1 MRLRK
6 NKEVAFNEW
15 LHVYTASDGHTLI
28 GVTELMK
35 RHGLSPDYGGI
46 SKDVL
51 EKAAARG
58 TAIHQLLQD
67 YDDGKA
73 VIEDENLKA
82 YKALGLK
89 VHCSE
94 YLVSDNDI
102 VATFID
108 KVLDDC
114 SLADVKSTSTVHR
127 RPLEWQLSIGAYLF
141 ELQNPGKK
149 VPHLYCIHVR
159 DGKAKLIEVSRIPN
173 EAVERLL
180 ECERCGVVYSDNPA
194 PADAALALEEQAVVL
209 AEQLDQIA
217 RLKLAIKETEQASA
231 ELQQRLYD
239 YMTENNLD
247 EMACELGTFV
257 RKAPYTKKA
266 LDSTR
271 LKKEKPELYEQ
282 YLKESEVKGSIT
294 FKTN

>member
-94 YLVSDNDI
+94 YLVSDNEI

-114 SLADVKSTSTVHR
+114 SLADVKTTSSVHR

-141 ELQNPGKK
+141 EVQNPGKK

-159 DGKAKLIEVSRIPN
+159 DTKAKLIEVSRIPN
-173 EAVERLL
+173 DAVERLL
-180 ECERCGVVYSDNPA
+180 ECERCGVVYSDNPV

-282 YLKESEVKGSIT
+282 YLKESEIKGSIT

>member
-94 YLVSDNDI
+94 YLVSDNET

-114 SLADVKSTSTVHR
+114 SLVDVKSTSTVHR

-159 DGKAKLIEVSRIPN
+159 DGKAKQIEVSRIPN
-173 EAVERLL
+173 DAVERLL
-180 ECERCGVVYSDNPA
+180 ECERCGVVYSDNPV

-282 YLKESEVKGSIT
+282 YLKESEIKGSIT

>member
-94 YLVSDNDI
+94 YLVSDNET

-114 SLADVKSTSTVHR
+114 SLVDVKSTSTVHR

-159 DGKAKLIEVSRIPN
+159 DGKAKQIEVSRIPN
-173 EAVERLL
+173 DAVERLL
-180 ECERCGVVYSDNPA
+180 ECERCGVVYSDNPV
-194 PADAALALEEQAVVL
+194 PADATLALEEQAVVL

>member
-94 YLVSDNDI
+94 YLVSDNEI

-114 SLADVKSTSTVHR
+114 SLVDVKSTSTVHR

-159 DGKAKLIEVSRIPN
+159 NGKAKLIEVSRIPN

-180 ECERCGVVYSDNPA
+180 ECERCGVVYSDNPV

-257 RKAPYTKKA
+257 RKAPYTKKS
-266 LDSTR
+266 LDSAR

-282 YLKESEVKGSIT
+282 YLKESEIKGSIT

>member
-1 MRLRK
+1 M
-6 NKEVAFNEW
+6 
-15 LHVYTASDGHTLI
+15 
-28 GVTELMK
+28 
-35 RHGLSPDYGGI
+35 
-46 SKDVL
+46 
-51 EKAAARG
+51 
-58 TAIHQLLQD
+58 
-67 YDDGKA
+67 
-73 VIEDENLKA
+73 
-82 YKALGLK
+82 
-89 VHCSE
+89 HCSE
-94 YLVSDNDI
+94 YLVSDNEI

-127 RPLEWQLSIGAYLF
+127 RLLEWQLSIGAYLF
-141 ELQNPGKK
+141 EMQNPGKK

-159 DGKAKLIEVSRIPN
+159 DGKAKQIEVSRIPN
-173 EAVERLL
+173 EAVERLI
-180 ECERCGVVYSDNPA
+180 ECERCGVVYSDNPVA
-194 PADAALALEEQAVVL
+194 ADAALALEEQAVVL

-257 RKAPYTKKA
+257 RKAPYTKRS
-266 LDSTR
+266 LDSAR

>member
-94 YLVSDNDI
+94 YLVSDNEI

-114 SLADVKSTSTVHR
+114 SLADVKSTSSVHR

-159 DGKAKLIEVSRIPN
+159 DGKAKLIEVNRIPN
-173 EAVERLL
+173 EAVERLI
-180 ECERCGVVYSDNPA
+180 ECERCGVVYSDNPV
-194 PADAALALEEQAVVL
+194 PADAAIALEEQAVVL

-257 RKAPYTKKA
+257 RKAPYTKKS
-266 LDSTR
+266 LDSAR

-282 YLKESEVKGSIT
+282 YLKESEIKGSIT

>member
-94 YLVSDNDI
+94 YLVSDNEI

-114 SLADVKSTSTVHR
+114 SLADVKTTSSVHR

-173 EAVERLL
+173 DAVERLL
-180 ECERCGVVYSDNPA
+180 ECERCGVVYSDNPV

-271 LKKEKPELYEQ
+271 PKKEKPELYEQ

>member
-94 YLVSDNDI
+94 YLVSDNEI

-159 DGKAKLIEVSRIPN
+159 DGKAKLIEVNRIPY
-173 EAVERLL
+173 EAVQRLL
-180 ECERCGVVYSDNPA
+180 ECERCGVVYSDNPVA
-194 PADAALALEEQAVVL
+194 ADAALALEEQAVVL

-282 YLKESEVKGSIT
+282 YLKESEIKGSIT

>member
-94 YLVSDNDI
+94 YLVSDNEI

-114 SLADVKSTSTVHR
+114 SLADVKTTSSVHR

-180 ECERCGVVYSDNPA
+180 ECERCGVVYSDNPV

-209 AEQLDQIA
+209 AEQLDHIA
-217 RLKLAIKETEQASA
+217 RLKLAIKDTEQASA

-282 YLKESEVKGSIT
+282 YLKESEIKGSIT

>member
-114 SLADVKSTSTVHR
+114 SLADVKTTSSVHR

-180 ECERCGVVYSDNPA
+180 ECERCGVVYSDNPV

>member
-67 YDDGKA
+67 YDDGKT

-94 YLVSDNDI
+94 YLVSDNEI

-159 DGKAKLIEVSRIPN
+159 DGKAKQIEVSRIPN

-180 ECERCGVVYSDNPA
+180 ECERCGVVYFDNPV

-247 EMACELGTFV
+247 EMDCELGTFV

>member
-94 YLVSDNDI
+94 YLVSDNEI

-114 SLADVKSTSTVHR
+114 SLADVKTTSSVHR

-159 DGKAKLIEVSRIPN
+159 DGKAKLIEVSRIPDD
-173 EAVERLL
+173 AVERLL
-180 ECERCGVVYSDNPA
+180 ECERCGVVYSDNPV

-257 RKAPYTKKA
+257 RKSPYTKKA
-266 LDSTR
+266 LDSAR

-282 YLKESEVKGSIT
+282 YLKESEIKGSIT

>member
-94 YLVSDNDI
+94 YLVSDNET

-141 ELQNPGKK
+141 EMQNPGKK

-180 ECERCGVVYSDNPA
+180 ECERCGVVYSDNPV

-257 RKAPYTKKA
+257 RKAPYTKKS
-266 LDSTR
+266 LDSAR

-282 YLKESEVKGSIT
+282 YLKESEIKGSIT

>member
-94 YLVSDNDI
+94 YLVSDNET

-114 SLADVKSTSTVHR
+114 SLADVKTTSSVHR

-180 ECERCGVVYSDNPA
+180 ECERCGVVYSDNPV

>member
-94 YLVSDNDI
+94 YLVSDNEI

-114 SLADVKSTSTVHR
+114 SLADVKSTSSVHR

-159 DGKAKLIEVSRIPN
+159 DGKAKQIEVNRIPN
-173 EAVERLL
+173 DAVERLL
-180 ECERCGVVYSDNPA
+180 ECERCGVVYSDNPV
-194 PADAALALEEQAVVL
+194 PSDAALALEEQAVVL

-217 RLKLAIKETEQASA
+217 RLKLAIKETEQASE

-247 EMACELGTFV
+247 EMACELGTFI
-257 RKAPYTKKA
+257 RKAPYTKKS
-266 LDSTR
+266 LDSAR

-282 YLKESEVKGSIT
+282 YLKESEIKGSIT

>member
-94 YLVSDNDI
+94 YLVSDNEI

-159 DGKAKLIEVSRIPN
+159 DGKAKQIEVSRIPN

-180 ECERCGVVYSDNPA
+180 ECERCGVVYSDNPV
-194 PADAALALEEQAVVL
+194 PADAALALEEQVVVL

-257 RKAPYTKKA
+257 RKSPYTKKS
-266 LDSTR
+266 LDSAR

-282 YLKESEVKGSIT
+282 YLKESEIKGSIT

>member
-94 YLVSDNDI
+94 YLVSDNEI

-114 SLADVKSTSTVHR
+114 SLADVKSTSSVHR

-159 DGKAKLIEVSRIPN
+159 DGKAKLIEVNRIPN
-173 EAVERLL
+173 DGVERLL
-180 ECERCGVVYSDNPA
+180 ECERCGVVYSDNPV
-194 PADAALALEEQAVVL
+194 PADATLALEEQAVVL

-257 RKAPYTKKA
+257 RKDPYTKKA

-282 YLKESEVKGSIT
+282 YLKESEIKGSIT

>member
-94 YLVSDNDI
+94 YLVSDNEI

-173 EAVERLL
+173 DAVERLL
-180 ECERCGVVYSDNPA
+180 ECERCGVVYSDNPV

-239 YMTENNLD
+239 YMAENNLD

-282 YLKESEVKGSIT
+282 YLKESEIKGSIT

>member
-94 YLVSDNDI
+94 YLVSDNEI

-180 ECERCGVVYSDNPA
+180 ECERCGVVYSDNPV

>member
-1 MRLRK
+1 MRLRR

-94 YLVSDNDI
+94 YLVSDNEI

-114 SLADVKSTSTVHR
+114 SLADVKSTSSVHR

-173 EAVERLL
+173 DAVERLL
-180 ECERCGVVYSDNPA
+180 ECERCGVVYSDNPV
-194 PADAALALEEQAVVL
+194 PADATLALEEQAVVL

-266 LDSTR
+266 LDSAR

>member
-1 MRLRK
+1 M
-6 NKEVAFNEW
+6 
-15 LHVYTASDGHTLI
+15 
-28 GVTELMK
+28 
-35 RHGLSPDYGGI
+35 
-46 SKDVL
+46 
-51 EKAAARG
+51 
-58 TAIHQLLQD
+58 LQD

-94 YLVSDNDI
+94 YLVSDNEI

-114 SLADVKSTSTVHR
+114 SLADVKSTSSVHR

-159 DGKAKLIEVSRIPN
+159 DGKAKQIEVSRIPN
-173 EAVERLL
+173 DAVERLL
-180 ECERCGVVYSDNPA
+180 ECERCGVVYSDNPV
-194 PADAALALEEQAVVL
+194 PADATLALEEQAVVL

-239 YMTENNLD
+239 YMAENNLD

-266 LDSTR
+266 LDSAR

>member
-28 GVTELMK
+28 GVTGLMK

-67 YDDGKA
+67 YDDGKT

-94 YLVSDNDI
+94 YLVSDNEI

-114 SLADVKSTSTVHR
+114 SLADVKSTSTIHR

-159 DGKAKLIEVSRIPN
+159 YGKAKQIEVNRIPD

-180 ECERCGVVYSDNPA
+180 ECERCGVVYSANPVA
-194 PADAALALEEQAVVL
+194 ADAALALEEQAVVL

-217 RLKLAIKETEQASA
+217 RLKLAIKETEQASE

-257 RKAPYTKKA
+257 RKAPDTKKS
-266 LDSTR
+266 LDSAR

-282 YLKESEVKGSIT
+282 YLKESEIKGSIT

>member
-94 YLVSDNDI
+94 YLVSDNEI

-114 SLADVKSTSTVHR
+114 SLADVKSTSSVHR

-159 DGKAKLIEVSRIPN
+159 DGKAKLIEVNRIPN
-173 EAVERLL
+173 EAVQRLL
-180 ECERCGVVYSDNPA
+180 ECERCGVVYSDNPVA
-194 PADAALALEEQAVVL
+194 ADAALALEEQAVVL

-282 YLKESEVKGSIT
+282 YLKESEIKGSIT

>member
-94 YLVSDNDI
+94 YLVSDNEI

-114 SLADVKSTSTVHR
+114 SLADVKTTSSVHR

-159 DGKAKLIEVSRIPN
+159 DGKAKLIEVSRIPDD
-173 EAVERLL
+173 AVKRLI
-180 ECERCGVVYSDNPA
+180 ECERCGVVYSDNPS

-257 RKAPYTKKA
+257 RKSPYTKKA
-266 LDSTR
+266 LDSAR

-282 YLKESEVKGSIT
+282 YLKESEIKGSIT

>member
-94 YLVSDNDI
+94 YLVSDNEI

-114 SLADVKSTSTVHR
+114 SLADVKTTSSVHR

-173 EAVERLL
+173 DAVERLL
-180 ECERCGVVYSDNPA
+180 ECERCGVVYSDNPV

-282 YLKESEVKGSIT
+282 YLKESEIKGSIT

>member
-94 YLVSDNDI
+94 YLVSDNEI

-114 SLADVKSTSTVHR
+114 SLADVKSTSSVHR

-159 DGKAKLIEVSRIPN
+159 DGKAKQIEVNRIPD
-173 EAVERLL
+173 EAVKRLL
-180 ECERCGVVYSDNPA
+180 ECERCGVVYSDNPV

-257 RKAPYTKKA
+257 RKTPYTKKS
-266 LDSTR
+266 LDSAR

-282 YLKESEVKGSIT
+282 YLKESEIKGSIT

>member
-94 YLVSDNDI
+94 YLVSDNEI

-114 SLADVKSTSTVHR
+114 SLADVKSTSSVHR

-159 DGKAKLIEVSRIPN
+159 DGKAKQIEVNRIPD

-194 PADAALALEEQAVVL
+194 LADAALALEEQAVVL

-257 RKAPYTKKA
+257 RKAPYTKKS
-266 LDSTR
+266 LDSAR

-282 YLKESEVKGSIT
+282 YLKESEINGSIT

>member
-51 EKAAARG
+51 DKAAARG

-67 YDDGKA
+67 YDDGKT

-94 YLVSDNDI
+94 YLVSDNET

-159 DGKAKLIEVSRIPN
+159 DGKAKQIEVSRIPN
-173 EAVERLL
+173 DAVERLL
-180 ECERCGVVYSDNPA
+180 ECERCGVVYSDNPVA
-194 PADAALALEEQAVVL
+194 ADAALALEEQAVVL

-266 LDSTR
+266 LDSAR

-282 YLKESEVKGSIT
+282 YLKESEIKGSIT

>member
-94 YLVSDNDI
+94 YLVSDNET

-159 DGKAKLIEVSRIPN
+159 DGKAKQIEVNRIPD

-180 ECERCGVVYSDNPA
+180 ECERCGVVYSDNPVA
-194 PADAALALEEQAVVL
+194 ADAALALKEQAVVL

-257 RKAPYTKKA
+257 RKAPYTKKS

-282 YLKESEVKGSIT
+282 YLKESEIKGSIT

>member
-67 YDDGKA
+67 YDDGKT

-94 YLVSDNDI
+94 YLVSDNEI

-159 DGKAKLIEVSRIPN
+159 DGKAKLIEVNRIPD

-180 ECERCGVVYSDNPA
+180 ECERCGVVYSDNPV

-247 EMACELGTFV
+247 EMACKLGTFV
-257 RKAPYTKKA
+257 RKAPYTKKS
-266 LDSTR
+266 LDSAR

-282 YLKESEVKGSIT
+282 YLKESEIKGSIT

>member
-180 ECERCGVVYSDNPA
+180 ECERCGVVYSDNPV

>member
-94 YLVSDNDI
+94 YLVSDNET

-114 SLADVKSTSTVHR
+114 SLVDVKSTSTVHR

-159 DGKAKLIEVSRIPN
+159 DGKAKQIEVSRIPN

-180 ECERCGVVYSDNPA
+180 ECERCGVVYSDNPV
-194 PADAALALEEQAVVL
+194 PADAAIALEEQAVVL

-217 RLKLAIKETEQASA
+217 RLKLVIKETEQASA

>member
-94 YLVSDNDI
+94 YLVSDNEI

-159 DGKAKLIEVSRIPN
+159 DGKAKQIEVSRIPN
-173 EAVERLL
+173 DAVERLL
-180 ECERCGVVYSDNPA
+180 ECERCGVVYSDNPVA
-194 PADAALALEEQAVVL
+194 ADAALALEEQAVVL

-257 RKAPYTKKA
+257 RKAPYTKKS
-266 LDSTR
+266 LDSAR

>member
-67 YDDGKA
+67 YDDGKT

-94 YLVSDNDI
+94 YLVSDNEI

-159 DGKAKLIEVSRIPN
+159 DGKAKLIEVNRIPD

-266 LDSTR
+266 LDSAR

>member
-94 YLVSDNDI
+94 YLVSDNEI

-114 SLADVKSTSTVHR
+114 SLADVKTTSTVHR

-173 EAVERLL
+173 DAVERLL
-180 ECERCGVVYSDNPA
+180 ECERCGVVYSDNPV

>member
-67 YDDGKA
+67 YDDGKT

-94 YLVSDNDI
+94 YLVSDNEI

-114 SLADVKSTSTVHR
+114 SLADVKSTSSVHR

-141 ELQNPGKK
+141 EMQNPGKK

-159 DGKAKLIEVSRIPN
+159 DGKAKLIEVNRIPD
-173 EAVERLL
+173 EAVARLL
-180 ECERCGVVYSDNPA
+180 ECERCGVVYSDNPVA
-194 PADAALALEEQAVVL
+194 ADAALALEEQAVVL

-247 EMACELGTFV
+247 EMACGLGTFV
-257 RKAPYTKKA
+257 RKAPYTKKS
-266 LDSTR
+266 LDSAR

-282 YLKESEVKGSIT
+282 YLKESEIKGSIT

>member
-15 LHVYTASDGHTLI
+15 LHVYTAGDGHTLI

-67 YDDGKA
+67 YDDGKT

-94 YLVSDNDI
+94 YLVSDNEI

-159 DGKAKLIEVSRIPN
+159 DGKAKQIEVSRIPN
-173 EAVERLL
+173 DAVERLL
-180 ECERCGVVYSDNPA
+180 ECERCGVVYSDNPVA
-194 PADAALALEEQAVVL
+194 ADAALALEEQAVVL

-266 LDSTR
+266 LDSAR

>member
-94 YLVSDNDI
+94 YLVSDNEI

-114 SLADVKSTSTVHR
+114 SLADVKTTSSVHR

-173 EAVERLL
+173 EAVKRLL
-180 ECERCGVVYSDNPA
+180 ACERCGVVYSDNPV

-231 ELQQRLYD
+231 ELQQRLD
-239 YMTENNLD
+239 EYMPQNNLD
-247 EMACELGTFV
+247 EIACELGTFV

>member
-94 YLVSDNDI
+94 YLVSDNEI

-159 DGKAKLIEVSRIPN
+159 DGKAKQIEVSRIPN
-173 EAVERLL
+173 DAVERLL
-180 ECERCGVVYSDNPA
+180 ECERCGVVYSDNPV

-282 YLKESEVKGSIT
+282 YIKESEIKGSIT

>member
-94 YLVSDNDI
+94 YLVSDNEI

-114 SLADVKSTSTVHR
+114 SLADVKTTSSVHR

-173 EAVERLL
+173 DAVERLL
-180 ECERCGVVYSDNPA
+180 ECERCGVVYSDNPV